1 MEKMEKSEQA
11 MTAFE
16 IMVKRKRILKQAK
29 ATKDLVKR
37 EQLYNETHRLAHL
50 ARRKG
55 GLSQEEVINLSL
67 Q

>member
-1 MEKMEKSEQA
+1 MEKPEQH

-29 ATKDLVKR
+29 ATKDLVER
-37 EQLYNETHRLAHL
+37 ERLYDETHRLARL
-50 ARRKG
+50 AGKKG